1 MTLGQR
7 IKMICLSDL
16 SVAEYCLQLIEDGID
31 VDYLRLRVR
40 CYRYQRSRNGLPEF
54 PALYFDIFHPSDKC
68 WMCFAPDC
76 RSAEEVEYWLKQRR
90 SNSSEFLW
98 FDNELDKLALWG
110 IPLLSDPKSKTTSGG
125 KYTYER
131 LISVSRLRASAE

>member
-16 SVAEYCLQLIEDGID
+16 SVAEYCLQLIE
-31 VDYLRLRVR
+31 
-40 CYRYQRSRNGLPEF
+40 
-54 PALYFDIFHPSDKC
+54 DIFHPSDKC

-131 LISVSRLRASAE
+131 LISVSRLRASTE